1 VLKEIRKS
9 IIVNINIR
17 KMTTELEVK
26 TKVTLIEDLN
36 KGINFLFGRNISVEE
51 FDTIYDMSV
60 FELELMNED
69 MQQHIKTVIGI

>member
-17 KMTTELEVK
+17 NMTTELEVK